1 MFFFKSDSNK
11 YCLLDSEYGV
21 TKSLKSLIQQ
31 YLDVDIISG
40 RLCRSCKRKLITVN
54 CKINELK
61 YLFRDKCGNQKTK
74 PLHCVKRLI
83 KSPLKMQR
91 ECVKSEQW
99 FVKIRPSL
107 DNISRTRTNSL
118 INLCDQLLFS
128 DKVSQN
134 GADVSK
140 SVLTDDNDERNE
152 CNRSSK

>member
-1 MFFFKSDSNK
+1 MLFFKSDSNK
-11 YCLLDSEYGV
+11 YCLIDSEYGV

-31 YLDVDIISG
+31 YLDVNIISG
-40 RLCRSCKRKLITVN
+40 RLCRSCERKLLTVN

-74 PLHCVKRLI
+74 PLLCVKRLI

-107 DNISRTRTNSL
+107 DNISRTSTNSL

-140 SVLTDDNDERNE
+140 SLLTDDNDERNV

>member
-1 MFFFKSDSNK
+1 MLFFKSDSNK
-11 YCLLDSEYGV
+11 YCLIDSEYGV

-31 YLDVDIISG
+31 YLDVNFISG
-40 RLCRSCKRKLITVN
+40 RLCRSCERKLLTVN

-107 DNISRTRTNSL
+107 DNISRRSTNSL

-140 SVLTDDNDERNE
+140 SLLTDDNDERNV